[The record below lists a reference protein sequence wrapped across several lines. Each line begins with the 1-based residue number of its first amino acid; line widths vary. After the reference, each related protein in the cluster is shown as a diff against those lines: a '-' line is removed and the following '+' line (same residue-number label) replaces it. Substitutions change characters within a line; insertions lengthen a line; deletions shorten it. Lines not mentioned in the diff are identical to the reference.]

1 LRQLKTRLSTWL
13 THSLRVLSLQA
24 AFPSWRQKLRLL
36 VVWLALEGRF
46 WFGWFGERAFRVTWR
61 GPRGDVSARLGDVS
75 ELWAVWETF
84 VNGEYARVKALAP
97 RVILDIGANIGIA
110 ALYFD
115 AVCPGARI
123 IAVEAA
129 PRTFELL
136 RENTRHLPNVT
147 CVHAAVTDAVGTVTI
162 YSGRRSLASSL
173 TPSAGLPDAHVVPA
187 TTLER
192 LAEDVGYGSAE
203 FVKLDVEGAEVQVI
217 PASAATLSAARA
229 IAFEFHQQPTETD
242 LWSLLATLPDFEVS
256 RIRGDT
262 SGRAVVD
269 LVRR

>member
-1 LRQLKTRLSTWL
+1 MRRLNVTLTTWL
-13 THSLRVLSLQA
+13 SHSLRVLLLLAVFKTGGQ
-24 AFPSWRQKLRLL
+24 RLRLL

-46 WFGWFGERAFRVTWR
+46 WFGWFPGRSFRLVWR

-75 ELWAVWETF
+75 ELWAILQTF
-84 VNGEYARVKALAP
+84 VNGEYDRVRQLAP
-97 RVILDIGANIGIA
+97 RVILDLGANIGIA

-123 IAVEAA
+123 VAVEAV
-129 PRTFELL
+129 PRTYELL
-136 RENTRHLPNVT
+136 RENTAHLDNVT
-147 CVHAAVTDAVGTVTI
+147 CVHAALTDAVGEATV
-162 YSGRRSLASSL
+162 YSGKRSLASSL
-173 TPSAGLPDAHVVPA
+173 TATPDLPHADVVPA

-192 LAEDVGYGSAE
+192 LGEELGYGTAE
-203 FVKLDVEGAEVQVI
+203 FVKHDIEGAELRVI
-217 PASAATLSAARA
+217 PASAAALSGAQA
-229 IAFEFHQQPTETD
+229 IAFEFHQQPTEAT
-242 LWSLLATLPDFEVS
+242 LWSLLKELPDFELR